1 MFTSPVFCISK
12 WFPGAAD
19 AAGLRTTL
27 WEPLWHQVVNDHLKA
42 IRSLI
47 FRECVVFGA
56 KTSQI
61 GGLGVGLRKVKS
73 GMGWTSAE
81 GEDWREG
88 QVLRPQATELTA
100 GAGTPLVSS
109 FSISSPFSWL
119 LSFTPLRPVGFLLFP
134 WSHLQIGPM
143 QREREVQRKK
153 ESLQ

>member
-1 MFTSPVFCISK
+1 MVSRCCWCCWSE
-12 WFPGAAD
+12 D
-19 AAGLRTTL
+19 
-27 WEPLWHQVVNDHLKA
+27 LWHRVVNDHLKA

-56 KTSQI
+56 QTGQI
-61 GGLGVGLRKVKS
+61 GGLGVGVPKVKS

-81 GEDWREG
+81 GEDWRGG

-119 LSFTPLRPVGFLLFP
+119 LSFTTLSPAGFLLFP
-134 WSHLQIGPM
+134 WSRLQIGPM
-143 QREREVQRKK
+143 QRERGAETERGTPVVEITSIMAWKLDLRR
-153 ESLQ
+153 